1 MKYEIVE
8 KAWCVDADKFTE
20 PWYHNQQIYYGTKG
34 QAKSSAVCDNDA
46 GELLNGKE
54 INFLNIP
61 VIRCKEHDKIK
72 YNGEIIKRYQ
82 IADKV
87 REVKIK
93 ELPKDKYYY
102 VQDNRNYVGNAVLWW
117 GINGNGY
124 VTDLQKAHKY
134 TWDEIQKFSP
144 RDTDIIW
151 ESEHVEKA
159 IRQYVDMQGLDRN
172 KSL

>member
-8 KAWCVDADKFTE
+8 MAWCIDSYKFVE
-20 PWYHNQQIYYGTKG
+20 YYGIHNQKIYYGTKG
-34 QAKSSAVCDNDA
+34 QAKSEAVADNDA

-61 VIRCKEHDKIK
+61 VVRCKEYDKIK

-102 VQDNRNYVGNAVLWW
+102 
-117 GINGNGY
+117 I
-124 VTDLQKAHKY
+124 
-134 TWDEIQKFSP
+134 
-144 RDTDIIW
+144 
-151 ESEHVEKA
+151 
-159 IRQYVDMQGLDRN
+159 
-172 KSL
+172 